1 MTLPRMLS
9 VLVGALIC
17 TGSAGVFLRSRTRR
31 FKALFWLGIGV
42 TMVFAAFRPHL
53 IEYLGEDSAELR
65 VRLLVA
71 LLSFIMLTVTLEA
84 IRVGRMQEHYA
95 CLWLVAGVLLLG
107 GALVEELALVIPR
120 LTGISVT
127 ATAFLVVF
135 TFGLLLLFYLSV
147 ALSSLQVKLFQIAR
161 ELALVEERLRRLERA
176 HHSSGDGVGPT
187 AAGHNS

>member
-1 MTLPRMLS
+1 MTLPRILS
-9 VLVGALIC
+9 VVAGALIC

-42 TMVFAAFRPHL
+42 TMVFAAFRPNL
-53 IEYLGEDSAELR
+53 IEYLGEDSTELR

-84 IRVGRMQEHYA
+84 IRVGRMQERYA

-107 GALVEELALVIPR
+107 GALIEELALVIPR

-161 ELALVEERLRRLERA
+161 ALALAEERLRRLEREPRRRGA
-176 HHSSGDGVGPT
+176 GAGPDT
-187 AAGHNS
+187 AGHDA